1 MNETNLS
8 RCESELV
15 TLRPA
20 SAEVLADS
28 ILKSLRLEELRNVRR
43 KAMSNGLF
51 VGAFCGATTTAVA
64 LFLAFACSHSE
75 IEQVAPQRTA
85 AMMIYE
91 TDPFFDELDDII
103 RYRSRAK
110 TFEPNMPPNRDRY
123 AVQQL
128 LQELATGRPDI

>member
-1 MNETNLS
+1 MSETTLS
-8 RCESELV
+8 HCESELA

-43 KAMSNGLF
+43 KAMSTGLF
-51 VGAFCGATTTAVA
+51 VGSFCGATTTAIA
-64 LFLAFACSHSE
+64 LFLAFACSRSE

-110 TFEPNMPPNRDRY
+110 TFEPSVPPGRDRF
-123 AVQQL
+123 ATQQL
-128 LQELATGRPDI
+128 LRELATGRPDI